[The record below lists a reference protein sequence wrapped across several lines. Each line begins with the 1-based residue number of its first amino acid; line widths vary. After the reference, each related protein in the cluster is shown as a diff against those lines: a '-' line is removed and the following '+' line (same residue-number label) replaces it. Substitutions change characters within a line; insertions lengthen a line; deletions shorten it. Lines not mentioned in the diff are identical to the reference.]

1 MRTSTKSFK
10 SLFYKCSLLKGKEKE
25 MKMNIKKSDISDAN
39 IERLTKLY
47 KQNPTPEKQKE
58 LEMLINLSTI
68 VNIGNDMFNSK

>member
-1 MRTSTKSFK
+1 MGLHHKTINK
-10 SLFYKCSLLKGKEKE
+10 LGGINIKE

-47 KQNPTPEKQKE
+47 KQDPTPEKQKE

>member
-1 MRTSTKSFK
+1 
-10 SLFYKCSLLKGKEKE
+10 
-25 MKMNIKKSDISDAN
+25 MNIKKSDISDAN